1 MKRNG
6 MLLLLFL
13 TVFVLRLQGQ
23 EMYDHFFS
31 EGKKWVY
38 EQRVLDEDGWHDEES
53 SIEVKGD
60 TVIDGERYCK
70 TYYTD
75 GYRDTS
81 YLYLLYREENRQVF
95 YRQPDG
101 DTTWKSYD
109 FNIAPGDINLLYQ
122 MQTGKSD
129 LLVKDVDEVSVGENT
144 FQRWS
149 FFYPNYSEDIDQ
161 VWVYGIGSDHF
172 GIRDP
177 HYDLPW
183 VVDGSDY
190 PRIVENFKACY
201 ENGQCVFQSADFWK
215 DFTTGIDAQL
225 IGSATGRISLDKVYD
240 LQGRRVGQGNNV
252 TEYQGNK
259 LPKGIYIQNGRKFVI
274 K

>member
-70 TYYTD
+70 TYYT
-75 GYRDTS
+75 
-81 YLYLLYREENRQVF
+81 
-95 YRQPDG
+95 
-101 DTTWKSYD
+101 KSYD
-109 FNIAPGDINLLYQ
+109 FNMAPGDINLLYQ

-215 DFTTGIDAQL
+215 DSTTGIDAQL
-225 IGSATGRISLDKVYD
+225 IGSATGRISLDKVCD

-259 LPKGIYIQNGRKFVI
+259 LPKGIYIQNGRKFVV